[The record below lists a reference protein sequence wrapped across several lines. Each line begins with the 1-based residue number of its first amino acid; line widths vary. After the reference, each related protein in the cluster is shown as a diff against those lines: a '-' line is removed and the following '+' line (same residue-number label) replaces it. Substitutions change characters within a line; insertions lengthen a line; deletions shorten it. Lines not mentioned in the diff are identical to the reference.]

1 MNKGKMMALHE
12 HRKKQTQAKDARRAE
27 RAATRKTAAKK

>member
-1 MNKGKMMALHE
+1 MNKGKMVALKE

-27 RAATRKTAAKK
+27 RASAKTTTKK